1 MVKDM
6 KPKDWE
12 VWERVVRSHQ
22 AFILASKDFLSEG
35 IDRATVIR
43 KALQSNNRNTAIYFL
58 QWLSYSE
65 LQQVFDVLIFLSSSE
80 HGGIEEVRKAILSIP
95 KEWLLE
101 NIELSVEPHLKH
113 GTAEE
118 YRRFL
123 ELFLRIDIEL
133 TRKLARRALEQQE
146 FDTREVGQEFLEK
159 TDIAKSEE

>member
-1 MVKDM
+1 LVTKSCWEKIMVKDM

-123 ELFLRIDIEL
+123 
-133 TRKLARRALEQQE
+133 RKNGYRQIRRMTFDYHINHTALAKFQ
-146 FDTREVGQEFLEK
+146 D
-159 TDIAKSEE
+159 SSS